1 MVFITDE
8 HGSRTDGGLWIVERS
23 SGYWI
28 VDELGVAYDEQG
40 ESVDPFIELEDAIA
54 KLKELENND

>member
-8 HGSRTDGGLWIVERS
+8 YGSRTDGGLWIVERS

-40 ESVDPFIELEDAIA
+40 ESVDPFIELKDAIA